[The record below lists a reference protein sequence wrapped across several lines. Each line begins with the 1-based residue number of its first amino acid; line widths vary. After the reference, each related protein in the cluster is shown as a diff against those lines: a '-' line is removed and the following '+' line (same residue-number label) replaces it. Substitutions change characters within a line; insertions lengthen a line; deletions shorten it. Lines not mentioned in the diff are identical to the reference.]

1 MVAESGGGASG
12 RADAAWPTAA
22 ITGSAARTLRRFLC
36 TPLLVQVR
44 PYAPCAGSV
53 NAVESPPLRRLP
65 TTKKPPGERG
75 LSTCPPVTRR
85 DIAGAR
91 FGPRGDARRVVQTEI
106 HASLL

>member
-22 ITGSAARTLRRFLC
+22 ITASAARTLRRFLC
-36 TPLLVQVR
+36 TSLLVQLR

-65 TTKKPPGERG
+65 TTKKAPWREGAFDLPSGHPEGHSGGGIR
-75 LSTCPPVTRR
+75 TR
-85 DIAGAR
+85 DL
-91 FGPRGDARRVVQTEI
+91 RVM
-106 HASLL
+106 